1 MTYAT
6 QADMI
11 ARFGEDDLIRLTDRD
26 DPPLEAVDATVLAAA
41 QADAAATIDSFV
53 ASRYTLPLSP
63 APRVLAGIECDLAW
77 FNLQRGRVTEDAQKR
92 KDDALRFLRDVSAG
106 KASLGPDASNALP
119 AEAGGVLVTST
130 DPVFSPETLSDY

>member
-11 ARFGEDDLIRLTDRD
+11 ARFGEEDLIRLTDRA
-26 DPPLEAVDATVLAAA
+26 DPPLEAIDATVLAAA

-63 APRVLAGIECDLAW
+63 APRVLSGVECDLTW
-77 FNLQRGRVTEDAQKR
+77 FNLQRGRVTEDTQKR
-92 KDDALRFLRDVSAG
+92 YDNAMRYLAKVSDG
-106 KASLGPDASNALP
+106 KVSLGPDASNALP

>member
-11 ARFGEDDLIRLTDRD
+11 ARFGEEDLIRLTDRD